1 MVKKKKDTDLM
12 GMAKESVG
20 LGVGSMAGMGV
31 MGAMSGIP
39 GMPCAASGIPR
50 TVGAGLGLLNV
61 GQVAKIG
68 MGIGNM
74 MGEQA
79 GQRKGKTGDKRLD
92 KMLGR

>member
-1 MVKKKKDTDLM
+1 MAKKKTDMM
-12 GMAKESVG
+12 GLAKESVG
-20 LGVGSMAGMGV
+20 LGVGSMAGMGA
-31 MGAMSGIP
+31 MGAMASIP
-39 GMPCAASGIPR
+39 GMPCAASGIPG

-74 MGEQA
+74 MGEQS
-79 GQRKGKTGDKRLD
+79 GQKKKTGDKRLD